1 MKKTKLLPVA
11 VLASLLSA
19 FIPVS
24 QAQMDPTQ
32 TRSFWDDPDF
42 KNRFMG
48 TYGQLSDVEPKVSRE
63 EGAFLQSVV
72 PVIRDNPRQ
81 AITELQNANS
91 DGATAVYD
99 FAIGNIYFQEG
110 DLNNAR
116 TNYLA
121 AVKKHPDF
129 RRVHKNLGLLEVREG
144 NLDAAIKHLSKSAE
158 LGDMDSRTFGLL
170 GYAYLQQ
177 GKFVPSES
185 AYRQAVLQDPD
196 KLDWKLGIAQTLITQ
211 ERYDE
216 AIALFSQLIEANP
229 DRSDFW
235 LLQTNAYLGS
245 NQPLKAAENLELVR
259 RLGSLDSASFVL
271 LGDIYLNQQMPDLA
285 LNAYQEVI
293 SREDKPDIKAPLRSA
308 SILAQINAF
317 DESQKLIDTIQ
328 TNYTSELTKP
338 DRLKLLNLEAKIAKQ
353 QNKVDRS
360 AEILEEIIEED
371 PLNGEALIQLA
382 EYHVDKDEVE
392 KAQFIFERAQNIE
405 GFEAQALLSHA
416 QLMVKNSDYVEAV
429 NLLNRS
435 LAIKP
440 SKAVED
446 YRDRV
451 ERAARS
457 LR

>member
-1 MKKTKLLPVA
+1 MKTIKSSLHTLAILAVGLYVA
-11 VLASLLSA
+11 SA
-19 FIPVS
+19 H
-24 QAQMDPTQ
+24 AQMDPSQ
-32 TRSFWDDPDF
+32 TRAFWDDPDF

-63 EGAFLQSVV
+63 EAVFLQGVV
-72 PVIRDNPRQ
+72 PVIRDNPSQ
-81 AITELQNANS
+81 AIKELQDANS
-91 DGATAVYD
+91 KEATAVYD
-99 FAIGNIYFQEG
+99 FAIGNIYFQGG
-110 DLNNAR
+110 DLENTRAS
-116 TNYLA
+116 YLA
-121 AVKKHPDF
+121 AIRKHPDF
-129 RRVHKNLGLLEVREG
+129 RRVYKNLGLLEIREG
-144 NLDAAIKHLSKSAE
+144 NLDKAIEYLSKAAE
-158 LGDMDSRTFGLL
+158 LGDKDSRTYGLL

-177 GKFVPSES
+177 GNSIPSES

-216 AIALFSQLIEANP
+216 AIALFAQLIESNP
-229 DRSDFW
+229 SRSDFW

-245 NQPLKAAENLELVR
+245 NQPLKAAENLEMVR
-259 RLGSLDSASFVL
+259 RLGTLDANSFAL

-285 LNAYQEVI
+285 LNAYQEAI
-293 SREDKPDIKAPLRSA
+293 SGENKPALKAAVRSA
-308 SILAQINAF
+308 SILAQINAL
-317 DESQKLIDTIQ
+317 DESQKLVDTIQ
-328 TNYTSELTKP
+328 ASYNGELTKA

-353 QNKVDRS
+353 QNKSDRS
-360 AEILEEIIEED
+360 AEILEEIIAED

-382 EYHVDKDEVE
+382 EYHADNDQPE

-416 QLMVKNSDYVEAV
+416 QLMVKNSNYVEAV

-435 LAIKP
+435 LAIQP
-440 SKAVED
+440 SEPVEN